1 MFKNRSTSVMLQLYK
16 SLVRC
21 RVEYSCPLWNP
32 LKVDNSQKVEDIQ
45 RNFTRRFAGLQNLNY
60 WQRLSKLKL
69 LSLQRRRERYMIIH
83 VWKIS
88 SQMLQMTLI
97 WSSDKTVDSG
107 YGLRYHP
114 SQGLLLKQ
122 QLDCMMNPL
131 QSMLIAGKLWN
142 ILPKEITVVKQLEQ
156 LKILLN
162 KFLHKYPDQPQTKG
176 YTASNRNSLIDWNLM
191 SGGPQLA
198 LWPC

>member
-1 MFKNRSTSVMLQLYK
+1 MHGHASADFYPFDLAVSGWSSIPRNTL
-16 SLVRC
+16 
-21 RVEYSCPLWNP
+21 
-32 LKVDNSQKVEDIQ
+32 DNIQKVEDIQ

-60 WQRLSKLKL
+60 RQRLSKLKL

-88 SQMLQMTLI
+88 SQNAPNDINMEFRQNSRLGI
-97 WSSDKTVDSG
+97 RVKI
-107 YGLRYHP
+107 P
-114 SQGLLLKQ
+114 
-122 QLDCMMNPL
+122 
-131 QSMLIAGKLWN
+131 LWN

-162 KFLHKYPDQPQTKG
+162 KFLHKYPDQPPTKW
-176 YTASNRNSLIDWNLM
+176 YTASNRNSLIDWNLQ

-198 LWPC
+198 RWPC